1 VVFAS
6 AHPARFFASKR
17 RGKSYKTRGFEA
29 FRRVFYPLDRE
40 KSPQK
45 FDKISLSGRSELLLL
60 SVVTEIH
67 NLKRM
72 RAILLGG
79 AKAQINAAGIR
90 VGQPVADS
98 WRMHQPG
105 RVNATQ
111 DGYQLHTHKLGYGM
125 IHALF
130 LTRMP
135 GFMKVVTPESLW
147 QELNKER
154 YTTPIIRSWMPYI
167 ETRLRDQEYL
177 EDAHVFNC
185 KCGVL
190 SALTKHLDEIVCEG
204 IKSGELLITESY
216 PETVPQMAVA

>member
-1 VVFAS
+1 M
-6 AHPARFFASKR
+6 
-17 RGKSYKTRGFEA
+17 SYYDNDPEVTP
-29 FRRVFYPLDRE
+29 RVFGDIDMVGKDIGVPA
-40 KSPQK
+40 QK
-45 FDKISLSGRSELLLL
+45 FDKIALSGRGELLLL

-90 VGQPVADS
+90 VGQPGAEG
-98 WRMHQPG
+98 WRQHQPG

-111 DGYQLHTHKLGYGM
+111 DGYQLYTHKLGYGM

-147 QELNKER
+147 QELNKDR
-154 YTTPIIRSWMPYI
+154 YTTPIIRPWMPYI
-167 ETRLRDQEYL
+167 ETKLREQDLL
-177 EDAHVFNC
+177 EDAHVFAC

-190 SALTKHLDEIVCEG
+190 SALTKHLERDRVRGNQERRVTRQRVL
-204 IKSGELLITESY
+204 S
-216 PETVPQMAVA
+216 